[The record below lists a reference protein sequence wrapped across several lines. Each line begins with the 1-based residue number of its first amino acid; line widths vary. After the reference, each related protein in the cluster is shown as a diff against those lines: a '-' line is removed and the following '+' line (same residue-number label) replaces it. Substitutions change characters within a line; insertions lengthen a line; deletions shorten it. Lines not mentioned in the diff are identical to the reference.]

1 MTKFQAV
8 VTEIRLYSYAVGEGG
23 RREQIWQVALDATEF
38 STDFSTGL
46 LIATAKSGAVLE
58 VSVERVMVDDAGLV
72 WHFVRKP
79 LVEGTAVVGRVERT
93 QAVGS

>member
-1 MTKFQAV
+1 V
-8 VTEIRLYSYAVGEGG
+8 VTEIRLDSYAVGEGG
-23 RREQIWQVALDATEF
+23 RTEQVWQLALNSTKF
-38 STDFSTGL
+38 SAVSATGL

-58 VSVERVMVDDAGLV
+58 VAVERVMVDDAGVV

-79 LVEGTAVVGRVERT
+79 LVEGTAVVGRVERA

>member
-1 MTKFQAV
+1 
-8 VTEIRLYSYAVGEGG
+8 
-23 RREQIWQVALDATEF
+23 
-38 STDFSTGL
+38 L

-58 VSVERVMVDDAGLV
+58 VAVERVMVDDAGVV

-79 LVEGTAVVGRVERT
+79 LVEGTAVVGRVERA